1 MSKKAQTN
9 NPNNETS
16 NSTSEEKLTCPICG
30 KVFNFNDDT
39 RYIIAG
45 GYTCSWKCF
54 LNESKRR
61 ESLRREQQQEKKSK
75 QKV

>member
-1 MSKKAQTN
+1 MFVCSV
-9 NPNNETS
+9 
-16 NSTSEEKLTCPICG
+16 CG
-30 KVFNFNDDT
+30 KEFEANDDT

-61 ESLRREQQQEKKSK
+61 ELERNNKKLEKENKK
-75 QKV
+75 KEENNKK